1 MQVTAQLN
9 YLRIAPRKLRLV
21 AGPLRGLMV
30 ENAEA
35 QLTAIFK
42 RGANPLG
49 KLLKSAVQN
58 AEHNFQLPKS
68 NLFIK
73 DIVVNEGVKLK
84 RYMPR
89 AQGVAH
95 PIQKKTTHIEIIL
108 AEKVAGLKLKNV
120 ERPAPDIALASGNAG
135 TAADEAA
142 GTQSRRSNIGTGT
155 LGTGTVKPSA
165 LGRVKNASRRFFRR
179 KSI

>member
-58 AEHNFQLPKS
+58 A
-68 NLFIK
+68 
-73 DIVVNEGVKLK
+73 
-84 RYMPR
+84 
-89 AQGVAH
+89 
-95 PIQKKTTHIEIIL
+95 
-108 AEKVAGLKLKNV
+108 
-120 ERPAPDIALASGNAG
+120 
-135 TAADEAA
+135 
-142 GTQSRRSNIGTGT
+142 
-155 LGTGTVKPSA
+155 
-165 LGRVKNASRRFFRR
+165 
-179 KSI
+179 